1 MGEWIGDAWNAVT
14 NAVGVSWQWISDS
27 NGALTALATIATA
40 VFAVWALVNAGKDSR
55 DRSRPLVIAEFGLAH
70 DSDTSVDLIVRN
82 AGSSMAR
89 DILVTFDPALEVP
102 PGFGPNVTATLIRR
116 YKDPLS
122 GAAPGQIFRNVW
134 WSGHMVDGKSDLQN
148 SEPTPDRVTVNVA
161 YRDDRRRPYSDA
173 FVLDVRVLLGE
184 TYSVSSASFKGRVKT
199 IDASLKAITTA
210 LTKVARVAVAAER
223 RAAVDEDDD
232 RPGRLAQRHLDAL
245 NGTQSAR
252 SAGDAENEPSDDGD
266 TGDSRTSEGDSDE
279 QREP

>member
-1 MGEWIGDAWNAVT
+1 MGDRASDAWDAFV

-40 VFAVWALVNAGKDSR
+40 LFAVWAVVNAGRDSR

-89 DILVTFDPALEVP
+89 NIVVTFDPALEVP

-122 GAAPGQIFRNVW
+122 GAAPGQSFRNVW
-134 WSGHMVDGKSDLQN
+134 WSGHMVDGESDLQN
-148 SEPTPDRVTVNVA
+148 GEPTPDRVSVSVE
-161 YRDDRRRPYSDA
+161 YRDDRRRKYSDA
-173 FVLDVRVLLGE
+173 FVLDVRVLLAE

-199 IDASLKAITTA
+199 IDASLRDITRA
-210 LTKVARVAVAAER
+210 LKTVAQVAVAAER
-223 RAAVDEDDD
+223 RVSASDDD
-232 RPGRLAQRHLDAL
+232 EVPGRLAQRHLDAL
-245 NGTQSAR
+245 NGTNPSPD
-252 SAGDAENEPSDDGD
+252 GDAENDDDDDDGD
-266 TGDSRTSEGDSDE
+266 DRASDGDSDE
-279 QREP
+279 HGES